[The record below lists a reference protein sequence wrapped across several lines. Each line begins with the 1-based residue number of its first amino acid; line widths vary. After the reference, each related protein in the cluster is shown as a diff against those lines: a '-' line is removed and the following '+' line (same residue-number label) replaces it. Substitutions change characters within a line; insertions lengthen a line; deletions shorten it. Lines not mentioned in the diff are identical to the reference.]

1 MLSNRVVELC
11 VELQEKVRETEDA
24 FRKREAEL
32 DVRAAA
38 QKRKEEEL
46 ESIESDQ
53 ASFKKVS
60 MYNKLLA
67 EVDRLKIENQLL
79 LRSHK
84 LRHLA
89 TLKSESTEKEVH
101 DGNSNEMDAANAS
114 SDEEEESYETIE
126 VKGTTYH
133 TDGEYLYDVNSGE
146 AAAYRQFKFY
156 KKKK

>member
-11 VELQEKVRETEDA
+11 AELQERVRETEDV
-24 FRKREAEL
+24 FRKRDAEL

-38 QKRKEEEL
+38 QKRKEAEL

-67 EVDRLKIENQLL
+67 EVDRLKTENRLM
-79 LRSHK
+79 LRSQE

-89 TLKSESTEKEVH
+89 KGNTITTPEPEEQSSEDREDKDS
-101 DGNSNEMDAANAS
+101 
-114 SDEEEESYETIE
+114 EEEEEEYETLE
-126 VKGTTYH
+126 VKGTSYH
-133 TDGEYLYDVNSGE
+133 TDGEYLYDMNSGE
-146 AAAYRQFKFY
+146 AVAYRQFKFY

>member
-1 MLSNRVVELC
+1 M
-11 VELQEKVRETEDA
+11 
-24 FRKREAEL
+24 

-38 QKRKEEEL
+38 QTRKEAEL

-60 MYNKLLA
+60 MYNKLLE
-67 EVDRLKIENQLL
+67 EVDRLKTENRLM
-79 LRSHK
+79 LRSQE

-89 TLKSESTEKEVH
+89 KGNTITTPEAEEQSSEDKDS
-101 DGNSNEMDAANAS
+101 
-114 SDEEEESYETIE
+114 EEEEEYETLE
-126 VKGTTYH
+126 VKGTSYH

-146 AAAYRQFKFY
+146 AVAYRQFKFY